1 MTTLNR
7 RNFLKSS
14 LIGASGI
21 LVPGSVKAH
30 AAKTRSA
37 MITRKL
43 GNTGLE
49 LPILSMGVMRADNP
63 NLVKAAYDAGIK
75 HFDTAHGY
83 QRGNNEVM
91 LGEFFKDKP
100 RDSFTI
106 ATKVV
111 PPGIN
116 RKTGKLGPEFT
127 KEGFLELAGTSLERL
142 QMDHVD
148 FFLHHLAS
156 SRETLLNEDM
166 LAALRQLKQEG
177 KAKHLGVS
185 THSNQAEVIRAAIEG
200 GVHEVVLLAI
210 NFTMKDN
217 KDLMDAIGEG
227 AAAGLGFIAM
237 KTMAG
242 GFHDEEKKI
251 PVNGVA
257 ALKWVFQNPYIATAI
272 PGFTKFEELHTDLE
286 IMNGLEM
293 TDEER
298 EGLLAGGGRSGFYCS
313 GCIGCQHQCRKGLPV
328 SDLMRAYM
336 YTYAYGNLEKARHV
350 LDEFGVDADP
360 CKGCPGC
367 TVTCSSGFAVAERI
381 TKVAR
386 LKDVPGDFIT

>member
-1 MTTLNR
+1 MTTFNR

-14 LIGASGI
+14 LIGASGV
-21 LVPGSVKAH
+21 LVSGSVKA
-30 AAKTRSA
+30 ASAQETPA
-37 MITRKL
+37 MITRTL
-43 GNTGLE
+43 GKTGIE
-49 LPILSMGVMRADNP
+49 LPVLSMGVMRADNP

-83 QRGNNEVM
+83 QRGNNEIM
-91 LGEFFKDKP
+91 LGLFFKDKP
-100 RDSFTI
+100 RDSFVI
-106 ATKVV
+106 GTKVV

-116 RKTGKLGPEFT
+116 RKTGELGPDFS
-127 KEGFLELAGTSLERL
+127 KEGYLELAETSLKRL

-148 FFLHHLAS
+148 IFYHHLAS
-156 SRETLLNEDM
+156 SRETLLNPGM
-166 LAALRQLKQEG
+166 LAALRQLKEEG

-185 THSNQAEVIRAAIEG
+185 THKNQAEVIRAAIEG

-217 KDLMDAIGEG
+217 QDLMDAIEEG

-257 ALKWVFQNPYIATAI
+257 ALKWVLENPHIATII

-286 IMNGLEM
+286 ILNGLEM
-293 TDEER
+293 TEEER
-298 EGLLAGGGRSGFYCS
+298 ENLLAGGGRSGFYCS
-313 GCIGCQHQCRKGLPV
+313 GCTGCQHQCRKGLPV

-336 YTYAYGNLEKARHV
+336 YTYAYGNLEKGREI
-350 LDEFGVDADP
+350 LDEYGVDADP
-360 CKGCPGC
+360 CRGCPGC

-381 TKVAR
+381 AKVSR
-386 LKDVPGDFIT
+386 LKDVPEDFIT

>member
-1 MTTLNR
+1 MTTFDR

-14 LIGASGI
+14 LFGASGM
-21 LVPGSVKAH
+21 LVSSSVKANT
-30 AAKTRSA
+30 ARSDTA
-37 MITRKL
+37 MITRTL
-43 GNTGLE
+43 GKTGIE
-49 LPILSMGVMRADNP
+49 LPVLSMGVMRADTP
-63 NLVKAAYDAGIK
+63 NIVKAAYDSGLK
-75 HFDTAHGY
+75 LFDTAHGY
-83 QRGNNEVM
+83 QRGKNEEM

-100 RDSFTI
+100 RSSFLI
-106 ATKVV
+106 GTKVV
-111 PPGIN
+111 PPGID
-116 RKTGKLGPEFT
+116 RKTGKLGPDFT
-127 KEGFLELAGTSLERL
+127 REGFLEMAETSLKRL

-148 FFLHHLAS
+148 IFYHHLAQ
-156 SRETLLNEDM
+156 SRETLLNEDI
-166 LAALRQLKQEG
+166 LAALKQLKEEG
-177 KAKHLGVS
+177 KAKHVGVS
-185 THSNQAEVIRAAIEG
+185 THKNQAEVIRAAIEG
-200 GVHEVVLLAI
+200 GVHEVILVAI

-217 KDLMDAIGEG
+217 KDLMDAIEEG

-257 ALKWVFQNPYIATAI
+257 ALKWVFQNPHIATSI
-272 PGFTKFEELHTDLE
+272 PGFTKFDELQTDLE

-298 EGLLAGGGRSGFYCS
+298 ENLLAAGGHTGFFCNGCS
-313 GCIGCQHQCRKGLPV
+313 ACQHQCRRDLPV

-336 YTYAYGNLEKARHV
+336 YTYAYGNLEKARYV

-360 CKGCPGC
+360 CRGCPGC

-381 TKVAR
+381 AKVSR
-386 LKDVPGDFIT
+386 LKDVPEDFIT